1 MKKYIILG
9 LLLGVCYLAFSYHA
23 RLIEQRAT
31 QFVTAAYYG
40 NLTEVKNAV
49 EQGAPLN
56 YALTFDD
63 DEREYTFQTFN
74 ALQAAASGGNEDVIL
89 FLLDQGM
96 DINQPTVQGW
106 TPLFIAARD
115 GQAEAAK
122 LLVFKGAM
130 LDTQTDLGSTALTM
144 VVTQTYPSE
153 KARLNLLEYMLKRG
167 ANPNLADVYHHT
179 PLYYAQTLGNERA
192 ARLLQE
198 YGAQP

>member
-9 LLLGVCYLAFSYHA
+9 LLLGACYLTFSYHA
-23 RLIEQRAT
+23 HLIEERAT
-31 QFVTAAYYG
+31 QLVAAAYYG
-40 NLTEVKNAV
+40 NLIEVKNAV
-49 EQGAPLN
+49 EKGVPLD
-56 YALTFDD
+56 YTLTFDD
-63 DEREYTFQTFN
+63 TEREYTLQTFN
-74 ALQAAASGGNEDVIL
+74 ALQAAASSGNEDVIL

-96 DINQPTVQGW
+96 DINQPTGQGW

-122 LLVFKGAM
+122 LLVFKGAV

-153 KARLNLLEYMLKRG
+153 KARLDLLEYMLKRG

-179 PLYYAQTLGNERA
+179 SLYYAQTLGNERA

-198 YGAQP
+198 YGAQL